1 VTRERVYARTRELA
15 VRAGR
20 PALQVSQSDYE
31 QARLELTGE
40 VEMGRQEAV
49 LDAAED
55 TAMGSTIWENEGG
68 RVAAPSDR

>member
-1 VTRERVYARTRELA
+1 
-15 VRAGR
+15 
-20 PALQVSQSDYE
+20 
-31 QARLELTGE
+31 
-40 VEMGRQEAV
+40 MGRQEAV